1 MPINNALTPEGLNA
15 LGAAFGYYPQLRRNR
30 TVQDPQAALDMP
42 VQALRGRLA
51 ATAGMPSDI
60 LNMLRTPTPMEMYGE
75 TDYGP
80 QTQVPYGSQELLKTL
95 PLAPQGPAQ
104 QAAANLGA
112 LAPMTPAEALQAA
125 RLARQAALAGGKTVK
140 QAAKMAGEEL
150 NAAMMGERPGTLLGA
165 VTPQPLFAVP
175 PSGRS
180 GFGAFDPRYDPRV
193 NEQSKMLEMT
203 RNIQVN
209 PNAVNAPAVSL
220 ADFEGRPFITSMADR
235 TAAGG
240 KLIGINNVNFNR
252 PVELMGGQDY
262 MFNNPG
268 QVWASAQGPV
278 KQLMQ
283 QAAEI
288 KQVTGKDPLYM
299 PWRMAPTGG
308 DFAAM
313 TGETMLAYADSA
325 MGKMQ
330 KKSLD
335 RSIKKMIPDW
345 SGVSDPTSVE
355 QFRNAPDKTRKAIK
369 QMMDRDFRDTNG
381 LNIGGARLAVSDPA
395 QLAAQEGGVM
405 NVGEIFAGN
414 PMIMES
420 GHPSYPR
427 GVPGQGLG
435 TLAEDRNIFELLPE
449 VAKARGIPDVTNPRA
464 TDLRAL
470 QMKPYSG
477 VITNELLKRL
487 GY

>member
-1 MPINNALTPEGLNA
+1 MPIYQNSLTQQPAN
-15 LGAAFGYYPQLRRNR
+15 
-30 TVQDPQAALDMP
+30 
-42 VQALRGRLA
+42 RLA
-51 ATAGMPSDI
+51 YQDRIGATPR
-60 LNMLRTPTPMEMYGE
+60 NEY
-75 TDYGP
+75 
-80 QTQVPYGSQELLKTL
+80 
-95 PLAPQGPAQ
+95 
-104 QAAANLGA
+104 LGA
-112 LAPMTPAEALQAA
+112 LADFLAQSYAPQRTQQMQGVAQFLGVPAVSQTLDRLSYGEPLTTGAGMTTKVRPEAIEAAMTLAPLYRPAGMAAKGAEQATMAAGKAGERYAEKVLPGIMERGGLPAEIALELVQGSRSQALPTA
-125 RLARQAALAGGKTVK
+125 
-140 QAAKMAGEEL
+140 
-150 NAAMMGERPGTLLGA
+150 
-165 VTPQPLFAVP
+165 
-175 PSGRS
+175 GRS
-180 GFGAFDPRYDPRV
+180 GFGAFDPRYDARV
-193 NEQSKMLEMT
+193 KEQDRLQAMV
-203 RNIQVN
+203 RDIQVN
-209 PNAVNAPAVSL
+209 QNATNAPAVSL
-220 ADFEGRPFITSMADR
+220 ADFEGMPFITSMADR

-240 KLIGINNVNFNR
+240 KLVGIDNVKFNR
-252 PVELMGGQDY
+252 PVELMGGQDF

-268 QVWASAQGPV
+268 QVWASAQAPV

-288 KQVTGKDPLYM
+288 KQATGKDPLYM

-330 KKSLD
+330 KKNLD

-345 SGVSDPTSVE
+345 AGVSDPASVQ
-355 QFRNAPDKTRKAIK
+355 QFRDAPDKVRKAVK
-369 QMMDRDFRDTNG
+369 NMMDTDFRDVGG

-395 QLAAQEGGVM
+395 QLAGQDAGVM
-405 NVGEIFAGN
+405 NVGKIFADR

-435 TLAEDRNIFELLPE
+435 TLAEDRNIFELMPE
-449 VAKARGIPDVTNPRA
+449 VVQARGISDPRNPRA
-464 TDLRAL
+464 TDIRAL

>member
-1 MPINNALTPEGLNA
+1 MPIYNNALAQRPA
-15 LGAAFGYYPQLRRNR
+15 
-30 TVQDPQAALDMP
+30 
-42 VQALRGRLA
+42 
-51 ATAGMPSDI
+51 
-60 LNMLRTPTPMEMYGE
+60 NMLAYEDTLRATPRNEY
-75 TDYGP
+75 
-80 QTQVPYGSQELLKTL
+80 
-95 PLAPQGPAQ
+95 
-104 QAAANLGA
+104 LGA
-112 LAPMTPAEALQAA
+112 LADLLAQSYSPGRTQQMQGVAQFLGVPAIRNTLNMMAYGDPLTTGAGMTTRVKPDVLEAGMTVAPVAKPATMATLQAA
-125 RLARQAALAGGKTVK
+125 RAARQAALQAG
-140 QAAKMAGEEL
+140 MAGERYAERVVPGILERGGMPAEML
-150 NAAMMGERPGTLLGA
+150 NAMAGQPSRAL
-165 VTPQPLFAVP
+165 PQQ
-175 PSGRS
+175 GRS

-193 NEQSKMLEMT
+193 QEQARIREMT
-203 RNIQVN
+203 RDIQLN
-209 PNAVNAPAVSL
+209 PNATNAPAVSL

-240 KLIGINNVNFNR
+240 KLVGIDDVAFNR

-313 TGETMLAYADSA
+313 TGETMLAYADAA
-325 MGKMQ
+325 MGKTQ
-330 KKSLD
+330 KKQLD
-335 RSIKKMIPDW
+335 RSIKKFLPDW
-345 SGVSDPTSVE
+345 SGVSDSASVE

-369 QMMDRDFRDTNG
+369 QMMDVNFRDKGG

-405 NVGEIFAGN
+405 NVGEIFAGR
-414 PMIMES
+414 PMVMES

-435 TLAEDRNIFELLPE
+435 TLSEDRNIFELLPE
-449 VAKARGIPDVTNPRA
+449 VAKARGIKDPTNPGA

>member
-1 MPINNALTPEGLNA
+1 MPIYQNALAQRPANMLAYQDTLSATPRNQV
-15 LGAAFGYYPQLRRNR
+15 LGYLA
-30 TVQDPQAALDMP
+30 D
-42 VQALRGRLA
+42 LA
-51 ATAGMPSDI
+51 AASYAPQRTQQMQGMAQFLSLPAVSQTLDR
-60 LNMLRTPTPMEMYGE
+60 LSYGE
-75 TDYGP
+75 PLTTGRGMT
-80 QTQVPYGSQELLKTL
+80 TQIRPEAIEAAMAVA
-95 PLAPQGPAQ
+95 PLAQPVTMAT
-104 QAAANLGA
+104 L
-112 LAPMTPAEALQAA
+112 EA
-125 RLARQAALAGGKTVK
+125 ARQARRAAMAGGRV
-140 QAAKMAGEEL
+140 AGEEL
-150 NAAMMGERPGTLLGA
+150 AARMMSGQSTIPGVPA
-165 VTPQPLFAVP
+165 AFAPSPVNFAVP

-180 GFGAFDPRYDPRV
+180 GFGAFDPRFDPRV
-193 NEQSKMLEMT
+193 NEQARMQAMT
-203 RNIQVN
+203 RDIQLN
-209 PNAVNAPAVSL
+209 PGAANAPAVSL

-240 KLIGINNVNFNR
+240 KLVGINDVRFNR

-278 KQLMQ
+278 KQLMG

-288 KQVTGKDPLYM
+288 KQATGKDPLYI

-330 KKSLD
+330 KRSLD
-335 RSIKKMIPDW
+335 KSIKKMIPDW
-345 SGVSDPTSVE
+345 SGVSDPASVE
-355 QFRNAPDKTRKAIK
+355 QFRNASDKTRKAIK
-369 QMMDRDFRDTNG
+369 QMMDVNFRDTGG

-405 NVGEIFAGN
+405 NVGEIFAGR

-427 GVPGQGLG
+427 GVPGQGIG
-435 TLAEDRNIFELLPE
+435 TLAEDRNIFELMPE
-449 VAKARGIPDVTNPRA
+449 VVQARGIPDPTNPRA
-464 TDLRAL
+464 TDIRAL

-477 VITNELLKRL
+477 VITNQLLKRL

>member
-1 MPINNALTPEGLNA
+1 MPINNSLTPSGQNA
-15 LGAAFGYYPQLRRNR
+15 LGAAFGYFPLTQRQGEKSRSLAKQRDVNTLPDPR
-30 TVQDPQAALDMP
+30 TYAAMSGLMGTRPDEMGFSVMHPDLAGIKEVADPAFAAGTALGIAP
-42 VQALRGRLA
+42 LLQAL
-51 ATAGMPSDI
+51 
-60 LNMLRTPTPMEMYGE
+60 
-75 TDYGP
+75 
-80 QTQVPYGSQELLKTL
+80 QQSQ
-95 PLAPQGPAQ
+95 
-104 QAAANLGA
+104 
-112 LAPMTPAEALQAA
+112 
-125 RLARQAALAGGKTVK
+125 LARRALMAGGRMV
-140 QAAKMAGEEL
+140 GEEL
-150 NAAMMGERPGTLLGA
+150 GARMLSGQSTIPGLPSSIA
-165 VTPQPLFAVP
+165 PSPVNFAVP

-193 NEQSKMLEMT
+193 LEQGRLREMT
-203 RNIQVN
+203 RDIQLN
-209 PNAVNAPAVSL
+209 PNVVTPSTVSL
-220 ADFEGRPFITSMADR
+220 DQFVGRPFITSMADR

-240 KLIGINNVNFNR
+240 NLVGIDKVQFNR

-278 KQLMQ
+278 KQLMK
-283 QAAEI
+283 QANEI
-288 KQVTGKDPLYM
+288 KQATGQDPLYM

-345 SGVSDPTSVE
+345 PGVSDPKSVE
-355 QFRNAPDKTRKAIK
+355 QFRNASDSTRKAVK
-369 QMMDRDFRDTNG
+369 QMMDRDFRDANG

-405 NVGEIFAGN
+405 NVGEIFSGR
-414 PMIMES
+414 PMVMQS

-449 VAKARGIPDVTNPRA
+449 VAKARGIPDPTNPRA

-470 QMKPYSG
+470 QMKPYAG

>member
-1 MPINNALTPEGLNA
+1 MLAYQDTLSATPRNQV
-15 LGAAFGYYPQLRRNR
+15 LGYLA
-30 TVQDPQAALDMP
+30 D
-42 VQALRGRLA
+42 LA
-51 ATAGMPSDI
+51 AASYAPQRTQQMQGMAQFLSLPAVSQTLDR
-60 LNMLRTPTPMEMYGE
+60 LSYGE
-75 TDYGP
+75 PLTTGRGMT
-80 QTQVPYGSQELLKTL
+80 TQIRPEAIEAAMAVA
-95 PLAPQGPAQ
+95 PLAQPVTMAT
-104 QAAANLGA
+104 L
-112 LAPMTPAEALQAA
+112 EA
-125 RLARQAALAGGKTVK
+125 ARQARRAAMAGGRV
-140 QAAKMAGEEL
+140 AGEEL
-150 NAAMMGERPGTLLGA
+150 AARMMSGQSTIPGVPA
-165 VTPQPLFAVP
+165 AFAPSPVNFAVP

-180 GFGAFDPRYDPRV
+180 GFGAFDPRFDPRV
-193 NEQSKMLEMT
+193 NEQARMQAMT
-203 RNIQVN
+203 RDIQLN
-209 PNAVNAPAVSL
+209 PGAANAPAVSL

-240 KLIGINNVNFNR
+240 KLVGINDVRFNR

-278 KQLMQ
+278 KQLMG

-288 KQVTGKDPLYM
+288 KQATGKDPLYI

-330 KKSLD
+330 KRSLD
-335 RSIKKMIPDW
+335 KSIKKMIPDW
-345 SGVSDPTSVE
+345 SGVSDPASVE
-355 QFRNAPDKTRKAIK
+355 QFRNASDKTRKAIK
-369 QMMDRDFRDTNG
+369 QMMDVNFRDTGG

-405 NVGEIFAGN
+405 NVGEIFAGR

-427 GVPGQGLG
+427 GVPGQGIG
-435 TLAEDRNIFELLPE
+435 TLAEDRNIFELMPE
-449 VAKARGIPDVTNPRA
+449 VVQARGIPDPTNPRA
-464 TDLRAL
+464 TDIRAL

-477 VITNELLKRL
+477 VITNQLLKRL